1 LSVTVSPS
9 RAPASTTGRTPGWVV
24 LGVFALLAVLLTVVV
39 TIGQSIQGPSLSY
52 LDGPSWLDG
61 WSEGDSGWYYDIANH
76 GYFYTPGQQSS
87 IAFFPSYPLAVRALG
102 EVIGGDFQIAGSA
115 LGVLS
120 GAASAVMFA
129 FWVWRRLPRA
139 GAVTAI
145 AVLLLYPYAFFLYGA
160 MYSDSFFMLTALGA
174 FVLLERRYYWLA
186 GAVGALA
193 TAGRPVGV
201 AVAVGLVVRM
211 LEMRAEAK
219 ANSLHSGTGQPA
231 DPAAGAP
238 TTATSQTVTSPT
250 TSPSAAPPAAV
261 PQVDSPAVD
270 ASPVAASSAVT
281 ARPGW
286 RDVLAA
292 AGKVRWREAGVLVSG
307 LGLAAWCIYL
317 WVRFGDPVAFATVQG
332 APGWYQRG
340 GPHTWFKVVY
350 VGTVL
355 FGPYDVALR
364 LTAQALMCLFAVLL
378 LPRVQRL
385 FGWGY
390 LAYCVVVL
398 AIPIIGTKD
407 FMGTGRYV
415 LAAFPVIAAAGDFL
429 ATRRQRWVRPVALGL
444 LGLGLVAATAA
455 FSMGVAVS

>member
-1 LSVTVSPS
+1 
-9 RAPASTTGRTPGWVV
+9 
-24 LGVFALLAVLLTVVV
+24 
-39 TIGQSIQGPSLSY
+39 
-52 LDGPSWLDG
+52 
-61 WSEGDSGWYYDIANH
+61 
-76 GYFYTPGQQSS
+76 
-87 IAFFPSYPLAVRALG
+87 
-102 EVIGGDFQIAGSA
+102 
-115 LGVLS
+115 
-120 GAASAVMFA
+120 
-129 FWVWRRLPRA
+129 
-139 GAVTAI
+139 
-145 AVLLLYPYAFFLYGA
+145 
-160 MYSDSFFMLTALGA
+160 
-174 FVLLERRYYWLA
+174 
-186 GAVGALA
+186 
-193 TAGRPVGV
+193 
-201 AVAVGLVVRM
+201 M